1 MEIEPT
7 KILGFTLLVF
17 HAMQSKPTFKQA
29 TQILQLSTFHMHSEL
44 ATQKITWELSVSNY
58 LWLDRV
64 FVHINFHSFPTT
76 HKTRQKTFL

>member
-44 ATQKITWELSVSNY
+44 ATQTIT
-58 LWLDRV
+58 
-64 FVHINFHSFPTT
+64 
-76 HKTRQKTFL
+76 